1 MKRTLKLA
9 LTAVL
14 GAALV
19 VPALAQD
26 NFPDVPDNHWAYEAL
41 LRLKSNGLL
50 VGYPDGLIRG
60 GRPASRYEMA
70 VAIHA
75 TYVNLK
81 NITDG
86 LQKQIDELKGQIG
99 SGGNTGDLQATKAA
113 LENLQNEVAGIKKW
127 GDDIA
132 SLRKLVDTFQKELQ
146 DLNVNVEQVKKDLGD
161 LTARVETLEKIK
173 PAIAIS
179 GDANLFVLTGGGTD
193 GFAGLSKDGRFVG
206 SRFQNAPANVTG
218 TSFLKDLSVFHEGAL
233 TFTSTKETGPKFAG
247 TVVFSNLI
255 GPSTNPNVNSF
266 GSQTALS
273 YGQAY
278 GEGNAT
284 DVYIQNFGVKFD
296 SAFLGQPLTAEV
308 GRLGYKLSPYILQ
321 RQDTTSYYSNERWDN
336 GEYMVDGAKIGLNF
350 GKAKLEVVGG
360 KTNRRFSNNGTDVQ
374 MLTAGGLGID
384 QTLGLNLGFGFGES
398 GNVNVSYLLLDS
410 TSATGVIQGKN
421 FQRIGVFGADGSIK
435 FGDIKLMAGYAQ
447 STYQNNSKNAFD
459 KDNKAIYAGAGY
471 DGNNWGVSA
480 TYRDVDA
487 FYAAPGDW
495 GRLGIWR
502 NPTNIQGA
510 IVKGHLNLGD
520 KLTVHAGGEFEKGKK
535 TIAGSPLNKNTEIT
549 SLNLSVDYKLA
560 SNFSLMVGYEETE
573 FKKLAGNNTKPKYR
587 FTTLGVGYN
596 LSDTTMLKIG
606 YELSD
611 VKNEFVLPLLG
622 TARNNAGTYR
632 GGLFTTQLSVK
643 F

>member
-50 VGYPDGLIRG
+50 VGYPDGLYRG

-86 LQKQIDELKGQIG
+86 LQKQIDELKGQMG
-99 SGGNTGDLQATKAA
+99 NSNTGDLQATKAA
-113 LENLQNEVAGIKKW
+113 LENLQNEVAGMKKW
-127 GDDIA
+127 GDDVA

-161 LTARVETLEKIK
+161 LTTRVEVLEKIK

-179 GDANLFVLTGGGTD
+179 GDANLFITSGGGTD
-193 GFAGLSKDGRFVG
+193 GFANLDKDGRFSG
-206 SRFQNAPANVTG
+206 ARFQAQPANVTG
-218 TSFLKDLSVFHEGAL
+218 QSFLKDLSVFHEGAL

-247 TVVFSNLI
+247 TLVFSNLV
-255 GPSTNPNVNSF
+255 GPSTNGNVNSL
-266 GSQTALS
+266 GSQNALN

-308 GRLGYKLSPYILQ
+308 GRLGYKLSPYILR
-321 RQDTTSYYSNERWDN
+321 RQDNTSYYSNERWDN
-336 GEYMVDGAKIGLNF
+336 GEYMVDGAKVGLNF
-350 GKAKLEVVGG
+350 GKAKLEIVGG
-360 KTNRRFSNNGTDVQ
+360 KTNRRFSNNGTDIQ
-374 MLTAGGLGID
+374 MLTAGGIGID
-384 QTLGLNLGFGFGES
+384 QTLGLNLGFGFGEN

-410 TSATGVIQGKN
+410 TTATGVVQGN
-421 FQRIGVFGADGSIK
+421 AFTRIGVFGADGSIK
-435 FGDIKLMAGYAQ
+435 FGDLKVMAGYAQ
-447 STYQNNSKNAFD
+447 STYQNNSSNAFD
-459 KDNKAIYAGAGY
+459 SDNKAIYAGAGY
-471 DGNNWGVSA
+471 EGNNWGVSA
-480 TYRDVDA
+480 TYRDIDA

-510 IVKGHLNLGD
+510 MVKGHLNLGD

-535 TIAGSPLNKNTEIT
+535 TIAGSPLNKDTEIT

-573 FKKLAGNNTKPKYR
+573 FKSLANNNTKPKYR
-587 FTTLGVGYN
+587 FTTLGLGYN
-596 LSDTTMLKIG
+596 ISDTTMLKIG

-611 VKNEFVLPLLG
+611 VENEFVLPLFG
-622 TARNNAGTYR
+622 ANRNNAGTYR